1 MEKLEQDYNIFDWWK
16 KVVLKNYATFDGRA
30 RRKEFWSFQL
40 VNFIIII
47 PLYVLT
53 LVGVLGSESG
63 EPSVM
68 LFIPVGLLMLYGLA
82 TFLPSLAVA
91 VRRLHDTDKSGWYLL
106 LSLVPFVSLVLFVFY
121 LLEGNN
127 GKNQYGNDPKNPSNE
142 IQNIGVE

>member
-1 MEKLEQDYNIFDWWK
+1 
-16 KVVLKNYATFDGRA
+16 
-30 RRKEFWSFQL
+30 
-40 VNFIIII
+40 
-47 PLYVLT
+47 
-53 LVGVLGSESG
+53 
-63 EPSVM
+63 
-68 LFIPVGLLMLYGLA
+68 MLYGLA